1 MAAPSHRRRTISE
14 LDMSS
19 MRRISDALLLAQ
31 NRARRATDRA
41 NQAEHLLR
49 LVLAQVDVNRLC
61 VHSLA
66 DQEVLQATIPSNS
79 LLFMNDVR
87 GRSASAGNI
96 MENDELPASMTSSRW
111 LQNAAKDVVT
121 HLKQDMTRQKRYM
134 ALLSRRTTH
143 PVHPSLWSYMNPSVG
158 IRHAFFMAG
167 LLLGVV
173 AGVVVTKQWHLQ
185 DPHCKRCQET
195 PSLLRKL
202 AKWWKKR
209 GGAST
214 VIAPWRL
221 ISMPMDELSYLIHP
235 APVDVA

>member
-61 VHSLA
+61 VDSLA
-66 DQEVLQATIPSNS
+66 DQEVLQATITSNS
-79 LLFMNDVR
+79 LLFMNHLR

-96 MENDELPASMTSSRW
+96 VENDEPPASMTSSRW
-111 LQNAAKDVVT
+111 LQNAAKGVVT

-134 ALLSRRTTH
+134 ALLSRRTY
-143 PVHPSLWSYMNPSVG
+143 PVQPSLWSYMDASVY

-173 AGVVVTKQWHLQ
+173 AGVVVTKQWQLQ
-185 DPHCKRCQET
+185 DPHCKRCQEA

-202 AKWWKKR
+202 AKWSEKQ

-235 APVDVA
+235 AIVDVA